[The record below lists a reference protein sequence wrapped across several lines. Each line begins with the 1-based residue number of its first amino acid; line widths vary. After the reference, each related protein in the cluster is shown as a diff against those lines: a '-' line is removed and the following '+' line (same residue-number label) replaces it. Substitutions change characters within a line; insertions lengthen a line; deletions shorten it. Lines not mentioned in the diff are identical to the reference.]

1 MSGFDTTKPIAVY
14 VLNGKLGAISRL
26 FRKWLWTVH
35 GSVNLATQ
43 KAYQCFDLFVVVD
56 LGEPPQRTTRRCHT
70 NAWNLLPLDNGYG
83 AVHEV

>member
-14 VLNGKLGAISRL
+14 VFNGKLFLKG
-26 FRKWLWTVH
+26 LWTVH

-70 NAWNLLPLDNGYG
+70 NAWNLLPLDNGHG